1 MIKNKRMNIGS
12 IIICVIVFLVIV
24 PLINKGF
31 GQLKAKSNPDAPVG
45 FGYKIMWIAVKTD
58 NQKLVAQTIGLKTTK
73 PSNWKNGIDKA
84 YGDAIFIAPAIDN
97 WTLIVGMGLPSGD
110 SKDSIDQV
118 SDLLNRLSKQFGE
131 AQFFCTHRVV
141 EYHCWI
147 KSINGEIDRIYS
159 YLGERGENIVIKG
172 QPTAIEKKYN
182 LIDTFSEEAKND
194 DYLDREDIVIPDEQL
209 VMTIAGNWSIDPTLL
224 ERRTDIKGFGLI
236 NK

>member
-12 IIICVIVFLVIV
+12 IIIWVIVFLVIV

-31 GQLKAKSNPDAPVG
+31 GQLKAQSNPDTPVG

-58 NQKLVAQTIGLKTTK
+58 SQELVAQTIGLKKTK

-84 YGDAIFIAPAIDN
+84 YKDAIFITPVIDN
-97 WTLIVGMGLPSGD
+97 WTLIVGMGLPTGD
-110 SKDSIDQV
+110 SKESIDQV

-147 KSINGEIDRIYS
+147 KSTNGKIDRIYS

-172 QPTAIEKKYN
+172 QPTEIEKKYN
-182 LIDTFSEEAKND
+182 LIDTFSEEAKKDN
-194 DYLDREDIVIPDEQL
+194 YFDREDLVFPDEQL

-224 ERRTDIKGFGLI
+224 DKRTDIKGLGLI
-236 NK
+236 SK

>member
-12 IIICVIVFLVIV
+12 IIIWVIVFLLIV

-31 GQLKAKSNPDAPVG
+31 GQLKAQSNSDTPVG

-58 NQKLVAQTIGLKTTK
+58 SQELVAQTVGLKKTK

-84 YGDAIFIAPAIDN
+84 YEDAIFITPAIDN
-97 WTLIVGMGLPSGD
+97 WTLIVGMGLPTGD
-110 SKDSIDQV
+110 SKESIDQV

-147 KSINGEIDRIYS
+147 KSTNGKIDRIYS
-159 YLGERGENIVIKG
+159 YLGESGENIVIKG
-172 QPTAIEKKYN
+172 QPTEIEKKYN
-182 LIDTFSEEAKND
+182 LIDTFSEEAENND
-194 DYLDREDIVIPDEQL
+194 YFDKEDLVFPDEQL

-224 ERRTDIKGFGLI
+224 DKRTDIKGLGLI
-236 NK
+236 RR